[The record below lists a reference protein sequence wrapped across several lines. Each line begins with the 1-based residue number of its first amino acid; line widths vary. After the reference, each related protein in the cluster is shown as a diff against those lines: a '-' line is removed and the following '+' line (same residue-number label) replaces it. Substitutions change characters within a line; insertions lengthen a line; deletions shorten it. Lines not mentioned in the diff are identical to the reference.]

1 MAENRKT
8 AKSGETDGE
17 IIVAEKYQIEV
28 TSKVQYNKPNSIQLE
43 CRTWLSWILRKAR
56 LFQGCAKQRDS
67 EF

>member
-8 AKSGETDGE
+8 AKSGEADGE
-17 IIVAEKYQIEV
+17 IIVAEKYHI

-43 CRTWLSWILRKAR
+43 CRTWLSCISRKAR